1 MKVTAAYRN
10 LPIKHKLQLIIMAT
24 VGMALVLACGAV
36 VVSDQ
41 WAQRIS
47 LRNDAGVLAEIF
59 GSNSTAALV
68 FGDRRTAKEL
78 LSGLKAK
85 RPIVRAFLYS
95 ADGHVFAAYHR
106 AGDAAHSSVP
116 TLGPDRSW
124 FEGDRLKILTRIEL
138 AGQSIG
144 GIYIES
150 DLQEISARLRQFAG
164 VVAAILVMSSVLAF
178 LLSTLLQRVISRPI
192 AHLAATAKSV
202 SEQKDYSVRAVK
214 AADDDVGKLIGTFN
228 DMLAEIECRDEELQR
243 HRDRLESEVA
253 ARTAELVRINA
264 DLQEAKNRAEA
275 ASRSKSEFLANMS
288 HEIRTP
294 MNGVLGMTDLVL
306 ETELNP
312 VQREYLQT
320 VKASADA
327 LLTIINDILDFS
339 KIEAGRLDLD
349 RIVFNPCTP
358 IEETLRAL
366 SVRAREKGLK
376 LIRDLPPEL
385 PELLVGDPARLR
397 QIVTNLVGN
406 AIKFTERGEVAVSAA
421 IESKDSTSVRLH
433 FAVRDTGV
441 GIPADKQ
448 RAIFEPFSQADGS
461 TTRKYGGTGLGLTIS
476 ARLVRAMSGQI
487 WVESEVG
494 RGSVFHFT
502 AAFGMAGRILP
513 AAEASPPATLI
524 AGRGLS
530 RPARVL
536 LAEDNIVN
544 QRVARRVLEKEG
556 HSVVIAAN
564 GREALDAT
572 GKDAFDLV
580 LMDVQ
585 MPEMDGLE
593 ATAAIR
599 RREHETGG
607 HLPVIA
613 MTAHAMTGDRE
624 RCLSAGMDDYLSKP
638 IHARQ
643 LLELVNRHAGH
654 PAWSRPAA

>member
-10 LPIKHKLQLIIMAT
+10 LPIKYKLQLIIMAT
-24 VGMALVLACGAV
+24 VGVALVLACSAV

-59 GSNSTAALV
+59 GSNSTAALA
-68 FGDRRTAKEL
+68 FGDRSTAEEL

-85 RPIVRAFLYS
+85 RPIVRAFLYA
-95 ADGHVFAAYHR
+95 ADGHVFASYRR
-106 AGDAAHSSVP
+106 ASDSAHSSVP
-116 TLGPDRSW
+116 ILEPDRSW
-124 FEGDRLKILTRIEL
+124 FEGDRLKIFRRIEL

-144 GIYIES
+144 AIYIES
-150 DLQEISARLRQFAG
+150 DLQEISARLRQFAA
-164 VVAAILVMSSVLAF
+164 VVAAILVISSVLAF

-202 SEQKDYSVRAVK
+202 SEQKNYSVRAVK
-214 AADDDVGKLIGTFN
+214 AADDDLGELIGTFN
-228 DMLAEIECRDEELQR
+228 DMLAEIECRDEELRR

-253 ARTAELVRINA
+253 ARTAELVRTNA

-306 ETELNP
+306 ETELKS

-339 KIEAGRLDLD
+339 KIEAGRLDMD
-349 RIVFNPCTP
+349 RIVFSPRTT

-376 LIRDLPPEL
+376 LVYEVPPDV
-385 PELLVGDPARLR
+385 PESLSGDPARLR
-397 QIVTNLVGN
+397 QILTNLVGN
-406 AIKFTERGEVAVSAA
+406 AIKFTERGEVALSAA
-421 IESKDSTSVRLH
+421 IESRDSASMRLH

-502 AAFGMAGRILP
+502 ASFGIAGGILSAP
-513 AAEASPPATLI
+513 EAS
-524 AGRGLS
+524 LS
-530 RPARVL
+530 APGHMGEGGSRAARVL

-544 QRVARRVLEKEG
+544 QRVARHVLEKEG
-556 HSVVIAAN
+556 HCVVIAAN

-572 GKDAFDLV
+572 GNDAFDLV

-643 LLELVNRHAGH
+643 LLDLVNRYAGH